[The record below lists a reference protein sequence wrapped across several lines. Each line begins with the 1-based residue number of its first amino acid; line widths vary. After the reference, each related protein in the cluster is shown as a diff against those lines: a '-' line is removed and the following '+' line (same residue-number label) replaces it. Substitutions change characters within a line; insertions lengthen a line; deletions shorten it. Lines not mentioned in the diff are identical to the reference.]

1 MKKTK
6 EIKEN
11 IEEKNIQFISIE
23 DAEEFKSIAKGR
35 KFCKKGEKIQDI
47 CLQEIERN
55 NYQKSHNIF
64 VKIFKHNK
72 FKKNADKLLLEKRT
86 SSVIRAIAREC
97 VQNSEETDLNNLI
110 KQVKEILLENVE
122 RYLKKS

>member
-110 KQVKEILLENVE
+110 KQVKEILLENIE